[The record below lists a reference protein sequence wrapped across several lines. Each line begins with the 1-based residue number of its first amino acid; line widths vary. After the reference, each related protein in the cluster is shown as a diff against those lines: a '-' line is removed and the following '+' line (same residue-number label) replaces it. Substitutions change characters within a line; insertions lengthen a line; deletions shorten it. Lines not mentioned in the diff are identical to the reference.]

1 MNVNLRRGYK
11 KIGNLQVHHAD
22 LYEGKLKVLYISSFP
37 CPKLKTQRITE
48 DLQTL
53 IIDLVETEGNNEIN
67 RTIVGR
73 LSDKEREIFNN
84 FLKCSGMITNI
95 KYKIKP
101 RTIQERF
108 QILQGSII
116 AGNDNKES
124 IAECIDLIN
133 ILTVAG
139 KIDQQDATEIL
150 DEFKRLNN

>member
-1 MNVNLRRGYK
+1 MRRGYK

-22 LYEGKLKVLYISSFP
+22 LYEGKLKVLYISSSP
-37 CPKLKTQRITE
+37 CPKLKTQTITE

-73 LSDKEREIFNN
+73 LSDKERELFNN

-101 RTIQERF
+101 RTIQEVQERF
-108 QILQGSII
+108 TILQGSII
-116 AGNDNKES
+116 AGNDNKET
-124 IAECIDLIN
+124 IDECIDLIN
-133 ILTVAG
+133 VLTVAG
-139 KIDQQDATEIL
+139 KIDPQDAQEIL